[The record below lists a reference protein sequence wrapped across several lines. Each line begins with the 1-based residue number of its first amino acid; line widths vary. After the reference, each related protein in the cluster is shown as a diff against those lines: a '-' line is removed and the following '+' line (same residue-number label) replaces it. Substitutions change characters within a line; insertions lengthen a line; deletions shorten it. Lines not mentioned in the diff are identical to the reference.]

1 MLTVMTTVLNP
12 AQIMPCQYGEELSV
26 AQVQRVPKPQS
37 TDNWHIHHLPPKC
50 LAHAEKSTQLAGGP
64 GSVLLREERTIVS
77 WLWNY
82 PLDPQSLTGSYLNL
96 PVRDRKPQSLSSTES
111 FLYNLSGQKAVCALP
126 TLGSTMSSLTQE
138 AHGFLCSVFSSLSLY
153 PGLSQNPPKTYFI
166 QLLMFSHPEA
176 VQI

>member
-1 MLTVMTTVLNP
+1 MLKSNVFDWMVNKHHQILQSNHCRHVIQLHPEAFKSSVSGMLTVMTTVLNP

-64 GSVLLREERTIVS
+64 GSVLLRGERTIVP

-96 PVRDRKPQSLSSTES
+96 PVRDRKPQSLSSAES
-111 FLYNLSGQKAVCALP
+111 FLYN
-126 TLGSTMSSLTQE
+126 
-138 AHGFLCSVFSSLSLY
+138 
-153 PGLSQNPPKTYFI
+153 
-166 QLLMFSHPEA
+166 
-176 VQI
+176 